1 MDTLPLVRATNLSP
15 QFLVENC
22 EELRDILVPYFTAD
36 DLCRLS
42 SVSKMFSSW
51 ASGSRRPKLGIVRE
65 VEETGDIALSE
76 DAWQPYGYL
85 GKEAAMA
92 KRRLVRLRLRM
103 HTVHTNSDGLLVE
116 HEVPPGSAVDPTETT
131 LKVDLVRYDTG
142 VVEEPLYQ
150 KSWWADTQLGGAKD
164 HAQMD
169 KLKAKDPAPIKFM
182 IKHTLSSKRRPPTKF
197 RLRFTLKVRRT
208 TRVACTDYV
217 YETPEFWVLDPDVIP
232 KPGTARDKARKER
245 PSTRTL
251 YA

>member
-1 MDTLPLVRATNLSP
+1 MDALPLVRATNLSP
-15 QFLVENC
+15 QLFAENC
-22 EELRDILVPYFTAD
+22 EELRDILVPYLTAD

-42 SVSKMFSSW
+42 SVNKMFSAW
-51 ASGSRRPKLGIVRE
+51 ASGTRRPKLGIVRE
-65 VEETGDIALSE
+65 VDETGDIALSE
-76 DAWQPYGYL
+76 DAWKPYGYL
-85 GKEAAMA
+85 GNEAAMA

-116 HEVPPGSAVDPTETT
+116 HEVPPGSAVDATKTM

-142 VVEEPLYQ
+142 VVDESLYQ
-150 KSWWADTQLGGAKD
+150 KSWWANTKCGRAKD

-169 KLKAKDPAPIKFM
+169 KLKANNPEAIRFM
-182 IKHTLSSKRRPPTKF
+182 IRHTLSSKRRPPTKF
-197 RLRFTLKVRRT
+197 RLRFTLSVAST
-208 TRVACTDYV
+208 TRAACTDYV
-217 YETPEFWVLDPDVIP
+217 YETPEFWVLDPNVIP